1 MLSEL
6 YKMVEKNSFTI
17 EGTTIMKRTLML
29 KNQELLD
36 FEVDPVTS
44 KIRILD
50 APDADDTLL
59 SSLGFGG
66 SDLRDVVEAV
76 IRGRRMSA
84 NRDDI
89 DKILDAFNARSV
101 YDLAFMGHGLSLS
114 DKLWYRAPG
123 STERWEDV
131 NFLDNAWDNAFCESV
146 LTGDFKRLASCS
158 PDVPDVTTGGDQRKA
173 WEQTEDGIRLL
184 KDSSYEHRADLEG
197 ELLAAELC
205 SLLYGK
211 DAYQPLSIVECYGG
225 RFSASPLMVGRD
237 EELIQGLRMFSM
249 CGFDVRE
256 ARKLTGPV
264 TSQDFIDII
273 SRAGVANASEHV
285 AKIFA
290 FKALALLHDLHAGN
304 YGIIR
309 NIETGA
315 CRATLPFDYDHA
327 FGFPNKEFPFEFV
340 CNNPDHAA
348 FLCAISFSDLESSWD
363 WDWYDPNVL
372 EGFEERIVKAYAPF
386 SSLPPNFGDLVARL
400 FAMQRDYVN
409 KVASKA

>member
-1 MLSEL
+1 
-6 YKMVEKNSFTI
+6 
-17 EGTTIMKRTLML
+17 MKRTLML

-36 FEVDPVTS
+36 FEVDPATGQ
-44 KIRILD
+44 IRIVD
-50 APDADDTLL
+50 APGAEDASL

-66 SDLRDVVEAV
+66 PNLHDAVEAV
-76 IRGRRMSA
+76 IGGRRLGA
-84 NRDDI
+84 NRGDK

-101 YDLAFMGHGLSLS
+101 YDLVFMGHGLSLA

-131 NFLDNAWDNAFCESV
+131 NFLDNAWDSAFCESV

-158 PDVPDVTTGGDQRKA
+158 PDVPDVTTSGSLRKA
-173 WEQTEDGIRLL
+173 WEQTANGIRLL
-184 KDSSYEHRADLEG
+184 KDSNFENRADLEG

-211 DAYQPLSIVECYGG
+211 DAYQPLSVVECYGG
-225 RFSASPLMVGRD
+225 RFSASPLMVERD

-249 CGFDVRE
+249 CGIDVQE
-256 ARKLTGPV
+256 ARELIGPV
-264 TSQDFIDII
+264 TPQGFIDIL
-273 SRAGVANASEHV
+273 SRAGVVDVSAHV
-285 AKIFA
+285 AKVFA

-327 FGFPNKEFPFEFV
+327 FGFPYQGFPFESV
-340 CNNPDHAA
+340 CSNPSLAA
-348 FLCAISFSDLESSWD
+348 LLCAMSFSDLESSWD
-363 WDWYDPNVL
+363 WSWYDPNAL
-372 EGFEERIVKAYAPF
+372 EGFEERIVEAYAPF
-386 SSLPPNFGDLVARL
+386 SDLPPNFGELLARL
-400 FAMQRDYVN
+400 FSMQRDYVN
-409 KVASKA
+409 TVASS